1 MKAELKTFDCV
12 KETLQDAINTM
23 NVYLRL
29 IEKCGIPK
37 SVVHQFTTPQIDCGY
52 SMGELTEVYCGDV
65 LIDSVDTRQFYKDKK
80 YNRSVHHGYAKVVFS
95 KKKLREYIKLNES
108 ARKEKNI
115 DERFKI
121 YDELDE
127 FVLGC
132 IDKETLDVKRGHKA
146 SRKWSY

>member
-37 SVVHQFTTPQIDCGY
+37 SVVHQFTAPQIDCWY
-52 SMGELTEVYCGDV
+52 AMGELTEVYCGDV
-65 LIDSVDTRQFYKDKK
+65 LIDSVDTRQSYKGKK
-80 YNRSVHHGYAKVVFS
+80 YNSSVRHGYAKVVFS
-95 KKKLREYIKLNES
+95 KKKLREYIKLTES

-115 DERFKI
+115 DARFQI
-121 YDELDE
+121 YNELDE
-127 FVLGC
+127 LVLGC
-132 IDKETLDVKRGHKA
+132 VDKATLDVKRGHKA
-146 SRKWSY
+146 SRRLY